1 MYESLV
7 VVDFI
12 DQISGATGMD
22 RLVPEDPYE
31 AARCRR
37 WCDKVNRD
45 CCSPYY
51 GVLVPRDEAQ
61 RQVHFEELL
70 QGIRDFANEVSKTP
84 GPLFLANM
92 QLSNVD
98 IALFPWA
105 FRYYVLEHYRN
116 YVIPDTPDYQ
126 AFHEWYQAMLTLPS
140 VQRTLPDREKYLEH
154 IANYANGTARSKVAN
169 AVRRGAAA
177 HELDDRKD

>member
-1 MYESLV
+1 MV
-7 VVDFI
+7 IDFI
-12 DQISGATGMD
+12 DQISGASGRD

-37 WCDKVNRD
+37 WCDRVNRE

-51 GVLVPRDEAQ
+51 GVLVPRDDEQ
-61 RQVHFEELL
+61 RKAHFESLL
-70 QGIRDFANEVSKTP
+70 QGIRDFAKEVSTTP
-84 GPLFLANM
+84 GPLFLANG

-98 IALFPWA
+98 VALFPWA
-105 FRYYVLEHYRN
+105 FRYYVLEHYRGPEFA
-116 YVIPDTPDYQ
+116 IPKTPDYQ
-126 AFHEWYQAMLTLPS
+126 PFHEWYQAMLDTAS
-140 VQRTLPDREKYLEH
+140 VQRTLPDRDKYLEH